1 MRLINERFRGAG
13 IIEIVQCCGGDQV
26 NFITSQP
33 RSSEA
38 HPFSIRAGLL
48 CFCHNCCD
56 VM

>member
-1 MRLINERFRGAG
+1 MNDFGGG

-38 HPFSIRAGLL
+38 HPLLNKDRSIMFLS
-48 CFCHNCCD
+48 
-56 VM
+56 

>member
-38 HPFSIRAGLL
+38 HSLL
-48 CFCHNCCD
+48 NKD
-56 VM
+56 RRSVMFLS